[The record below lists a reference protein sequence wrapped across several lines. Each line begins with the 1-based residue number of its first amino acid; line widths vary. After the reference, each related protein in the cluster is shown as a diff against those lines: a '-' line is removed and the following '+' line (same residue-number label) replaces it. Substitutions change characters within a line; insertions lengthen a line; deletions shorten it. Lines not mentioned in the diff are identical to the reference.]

1 MVAIKKLAFLLAGVL
16 CLAGPAL
23 AATEIRLAHSGPRG
37 SILDLTAQEFAK
49 LANASLGD
57 RATVTVYPAGQLGSD
72 TAVLQKIKAG
82 TVDLALP
89 GTVMSSAVPLF
100 GLFEMPYLVR
110 DRNHFARIRDQ
121 IVMPLMAPVAEKAGF
136 QIIAVWENGFR
147 HITNNKQPI
156 RAPADLKGLKLRVPP
171 GEWRIKM
178 FQAYGAAPA
187 PLAFSKLYSALQ
199 NGEMAGEENPLA
211 IIYPGRLY
219 EVQKYLSLTGHVYA
233 PAYLVAGASWTQFD
247 PNVQRILREAAE
259 KTQNAALRLGAKLDE
274 ELLAK
279 LKAAGM
285 QVNDVDKDAFIA
297 ASAPIY
303 EAFSTQVPEGK
314 RLIEKAL
321 ALGR

>member
-1 MVAIKKLAFLLAGVL
+1 MITIRKLSFVLVGVL
-16 CLAGPAL
+16 CLATPAL
-23 AATEIRLAHSGPRG
+23 AETEIKLAHSGPRG

-49 LANASLGD
+49 LANAALG
-57 RATVTVYPAGQLGSD
+57 RQATVTIYPAAQLGSD
-72 TAVLQKIKAG
+72 TAVLQKVKAG

-89 GTVMSSAVPLF
+89 GSVMSSAVPLF

-110 DRNHFARIRDQ
+110 DRDHFARIRDQ
-121 IVMPLMAPVAEKAGF
+121 IIMPLMTPVAEKAGF
-136 QIIAVWENGFR
+136 KVIAVWENGFR
-147 HITNNKQPI
+147 HITNNRQPI
-156 RAPADLKGLKLRVPP
+156 RTPADVKGLKLRVPP

-199 NGEMAGEENPLA
+199 NGEMTGEENPLA

-219 EVQKYLSLTGHVYA
+219 EVQKYISLTGHVYA
-233 PAYLVAGASWTQFD
+233 PAYLIAGASWSKFA
-247 PNVQRILREAAE
+247 PNVQRILKEAAE
-259 KTQNAALRLGAKLDE
+259 KTQNMALKLGAELDG

-285 QVNDVDKDAFIA
+285 QVNDVDKEAFIA

-303 EAFSTQVPEGK
+303 DAFSTQIPEGK

>member
-1 MVAIKKLAFLLAGVL
+1 MITIRKLSFVLVGVL
-16 CLAGPAL
+16 CLAAPAL
-23 AATEIRLAHSGPRG
+23 AETEIKLAHSGPRG

-49 LANASLGD
+49 LANAALG
-57 RATVTVYPAGQLGSD
+57 RQATVTIYPAAQLGSD
-72 TAVLQKIKAG
+72 TAVLQKVKAG

-89 GTVMSSAVPLF
+89 GSVMSSAVPLF

-110 DRNHFARIRDQ
+110 DRDHFARIRDQ
-121 IVMPLMAPVAEKAGF
+121 IVMPLMAPAAEKAGF
-136 QIIAVWENGFR
+136 KVIAVWENGFR
-147 HITNNKQPI
+147 HITNNRQPI
-156 RAPADLKGLKLRVPP
+156 RTPADVKGLKLRVPP

-219 EVQKYLSLTGHVYA
+219 EVQKYISLTGHVYA
-233 PAYLVAGASWTQFD
+233 PAYLIAGASWSKFA
-247 PNVQRILREAAE
+247 PNVQRILKEAAE
-259 KTQNAALRLGAKLDE
+259 KTQNMALKLGAELDG

-285 QVNDVDKDAFIA
+285 QVNDVDKEAFIA

-303 EAFSTQVPEGK
+303 DAFSTQIPEGK